1 MRSAYAS
8 ERDVELWIQALEA
21 KYEGKG
27 SPFGRE
33 QWDSIL
39 GHRKV
44 LSPACEFDGK
54 YPRPRLSPTSL
65 VRSLPQSWL
74 RRIPRLESY

>member
-27 SPFGRE
+27 SHFGRE

-39 GHRKV
+39 GHCKV
-44 LSPACEFDGK
+44 LSPTCESVDGK
-54 YPRPRLSPTSL
+54 
-65 VRSLPQSWL
+65 
-74 RRIPRLESY
+74 